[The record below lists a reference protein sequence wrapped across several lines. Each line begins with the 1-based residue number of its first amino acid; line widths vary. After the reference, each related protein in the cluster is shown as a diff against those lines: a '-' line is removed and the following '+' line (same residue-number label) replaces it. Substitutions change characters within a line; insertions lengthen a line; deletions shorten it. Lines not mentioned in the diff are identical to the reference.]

1 MGLDWMGQKER
12 TAFAAAFCRRVVRL
26 SVFRRQ
32 FANSEM
38 LLLLWTAANEQTAVC
53 GAPLFFPH
61 FRYDLAM
68 LTGSPVGFSDALRI
82 NVIILYFVGSERSD
96 QSMIHDNFCN

>member
-1 MGLDWMGQKER
+1 MGQKER

-61 FRYDLAM
+61 FRYDL
-68 LTGSPVGFSDALRI
+68 VGFSDALRI
-82 NVIILYFVGSERSD
+82 NVIILYFVGSERC
-96 QSMIHDNFCN
+96 ILNAHFHDT